1 MSYTQTHTQSSS
13 LIIFFSN
20 LLSSLEKR
28 ESSRN
33 SKDSSPFRLSS
44 VLTNHHSF
52 NAAERFEDRRRS
64 TNTRQSTGPKIVDTK
79 TTPINSSSDKT
90 HICIHTH
97 KQTHTPSLRTFR
109 STPGD
114 TGYPRKRSIAA
125 PIRISPA
132 HRKRERKKRK
142 IRENTAL

>member
-90 HICIHTH
+90 YVYTHTH
-97 KQTHTPSLRTFR
+97 RHTRLHYVPLEAPPETLAIRVKGR
-109 STPGD
+109 SRHQ
-114 TGYPRKRSIAA
+114 YEFLQRIENEKERSG
-125 PIRISPA
+125 
-132 HRKRERKKRK
+132 K
-142 IRENTAL
+142 